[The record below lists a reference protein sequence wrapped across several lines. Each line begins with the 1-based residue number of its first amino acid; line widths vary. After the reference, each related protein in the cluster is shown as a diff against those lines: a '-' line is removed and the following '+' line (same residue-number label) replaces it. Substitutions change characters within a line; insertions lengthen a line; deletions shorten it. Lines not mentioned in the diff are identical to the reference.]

1 MTRFAARIHAL
12 GTENAFRVGEDI
24 ARCVA
29 RGIDVVRLNL
39 GEPDFD
45 SAPHINE
52 SAIAQIRAGNSHY
65 TDPQGTIGLR
75 TAVATHVSRTRGLDV
90 DAARVVITT
99 GGKPSIGFTMQA
111 YVDLGDEVIYPSPGF
126 PIYESWVTYL
136 GATPVPLP
144 LREATGF
151 TFTAA
156 DLAAR
161 ITSRTKVII
170 LCSPSNPTGGVLT
183 SRDLTEIAEVIRTH
197 APSDVRVYS
206 DEIYEH
212 ILFDDLQHHSIAAER
227 GMAERTIIASGHS
240 KGFAMTGWRLG
251 WAVLPSIEE
260 AQLFKQLNINSISC
274 VPPFIQEAGRTAFE
288 SPLSAPVVAGM
299 VAAFQERRDWI
310 VPALNDIEGIRCQV
324 PQGAFYVFP
333 NVSGLC
339 AGLGIHDAYD
349 SLPAVDQQAT
359 SPSRLLQGFLLDRY
373 GVATM
378 DRTSFGRIGADGE
391 HFLRLSIAAS
401 VERLQ
406 EGVRRIAT
414 ACADRAGWKEYWA
427 AARAATNGEGEEK
440 KGAEKQRK
448 GGRTTAKRS

>member
-1 MTRFAARIHAL
+1 MTLFANRISAL

-29 RGIDVVRLNL
+29 RGMDVVRLNI

-52 SAIAQIRAGNSHY
+52 AAIEQIRAGNSHY

-75 TAVATHVSRTRGLDV
+75 TAVAAHVTRSRGI
-90 DAARVVITT
+90 DADASRVVITT

-111 YVDLGDEVIYPSPGF
+111 YVNPGDEVIYPSPGF

-144 LREATGF
+144 LREEAGF

-161 ITSRTKVII
+161 ITPRTKVII
-170 LCSPSNPTGGVLT
+170 LCSPSNPTGGVLGK
-183 SRDLTEIAEVIRTH
+183 RDIGEIADVIRAR
-197 APSDVRVYS
+197 APSDVRIYS

-212 ILFDDLQHHSIAAER
+212 ILFDGATHHTIAAEP
-227 GMAERTIIASGHS
+227 GMAARTIIASGHS

-251 WAVLPSIEE
+251 WALLPSASE

-274 VPPFIQEAGRTAFE
+274 VPPFIQEAGRVALE
-288 SPLSAPVVAGM
+288 SPLSEPVVRRM
-299 VAAFQERRDWI
+299 VAAFQERRNWI
-310 VPALNDIEGIRCQV
+310 VPALNDIEGVRCQV

-333 NVSGLC
+333 NV
-339 AGLGIHDAYD
+339 AGACERLGIQDAYE
-349 SLPAVDQQAT
+349 SLPDADRAST

-378 DRTSFGRIGADGE
+378 DRSSFGRIGAE
-391 HFLRLSIAAS
+391 EQHFLRLSIAAS
-401 VERLQ
+401 LERLQ
-406 EGVRRIAT
+406 EGVRRMEKAFADQSGWEQHWGAAQQVAASGPQSAAVPTANADAT
-414 ACADRAGWKEYWA
+414 RLAAG
-427 AARAATNGEGEEK
+427 R
-440 KGAEKQRK
+440 
-448 GGRTTAKRS
+448 